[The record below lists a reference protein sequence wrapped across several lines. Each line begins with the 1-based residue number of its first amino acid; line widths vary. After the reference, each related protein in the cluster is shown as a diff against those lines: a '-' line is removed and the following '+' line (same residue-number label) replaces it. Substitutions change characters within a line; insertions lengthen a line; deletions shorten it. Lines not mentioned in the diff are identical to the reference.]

1 MTPLRKIVSVCVP
14 SAISKQSGVYSMSGS
29 YTLKELGRLIGAQV
43 CGDGSRS
50 VLGLSDRHSS
60 RPDRLSFV
68 ESLKLADE
76 LPPDIA
82 VVAEGKSFPAGR
94 DGLKVPSFR
103 AAMAQLLALFE
114 PRYDVPAGISSAA
127 FVAPGAKVAPSAS
140 IGPNCTVCSGA
151 VIGERVRL
159 TANVYVGPD
168 AAVGDDTVIE
178 PMAVL
183 QRRTKVG
190 ARCLVHSCAV
200 LGADGFGVIPGGSRG
215 KNVKIP
221 QIGCVII
228 GDDVEIGAGTCID
241 RATIE
246 RTSVGDGTKI
256 DNQVQIGHN
265 CRIGKGCIIASQSGI
280 AGSTTVEDGVILGGR
295 SGLNGHI
302 TVAKDTMVA
311 ALGIVMKDTKP
322 GQVLSGHPAAD
333 HMKDFRF
340 KAALR
345 RVPEMLERLKKI
357 EKAQNHE
364 PADPQK

>member
-1 MTPLRKIVSVCVP
+1 MDRT
-14 SAISKQSGVYSMSGS
+14 
-29 YTLKELGRLIGAQV
+29 YTLKELGSLIGAEV
-43 CGDGSRS
+43 CGDGNRT
-50 VLGLSDRHSS
+50 VGGLSELHSS
-60 RPDRLSFV
+60 RKDRLSFID
-68 ESLKLADE
+68 SIKLADE
-76 LPPDIA
+76 LPADVA
-82 VVAEGKSFPAGR
+82 VVAESKNFPAGR
-94 DGLKVPSFR
+94 DGLKVRSFR
-103 AAMAQLLALFE
+103 AAMGQLLALFE
-114 PRYDVPAGISSAA
+114 PRYAAPAGISPAA

-140 IGPNCTVCSGA
+140 IGPNCTICDGA

-190 ARCLVHSCAV
+190 ARCLIHSCAV
-200 LGADGFGVIPGGSRG
+200 LGADGFGIIPGGSRG

-221 QIGCVII
+221 QIGCVVI

-246 RTSVGDGTKI
+246 RTVVGDSTKI

-265 CRIGKGCIIASQSGI
+265 CRIGRDCIIASQTGI
-280 AGSTTVEDGVILGGR
+280 AGSTTVEDGVIMGAR
-295 SGLNGHI
+295 SGLYGHI

-322 GQVLSGHPAAD
+322 GQVLSGHPASD
-333 HMKDFRF
+333 HMKDYRF

-364 PADPQK
+364 PTDSQK